1 MVPREELF
9 GMAICPYAKKA
20 VKNKSYTIL
29 SGNTK
34 NVSFLIESVDLI
46 KHQVTII
53 IIDDYLDYSI
63 EDLKSKTAEL
73 NKEYKNKDFV
83 ILDNDPRDPFVL
95 NGVTTTFMGGYLL
108 LVQSL
113 SDLNQKHKE
122 LSKTNYYSVWTETQL
137 DEVVNWRES

>member
-9 GMAICPYAKKA
+9 GMAICPYAKKT

-63 EDLKSKTAEL
+63 EDLKSKTTEL

-95 NGVTTTFMGGYLL
+95 NGITTTFMGGYLL